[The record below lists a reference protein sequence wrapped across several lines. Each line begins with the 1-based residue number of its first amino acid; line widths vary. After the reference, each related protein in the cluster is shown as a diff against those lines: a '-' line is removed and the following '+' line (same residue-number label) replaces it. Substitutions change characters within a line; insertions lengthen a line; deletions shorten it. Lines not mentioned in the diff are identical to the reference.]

1 MIFTA
6 EMPETVKFGRGV
18 RHLLPELL
26 PPGNVMVICGAHA
39 QQEVT
44 RDLLPKLEPRQVCLI
59 PSFPAEAPLRGVEA
73 ALAAAREH
81 RIAAVV
87 GWGGGSAIDGA
98 KAVAALAGSEGPAAD
113 YFYGRRRAAPRSI
126 YFAAVPTTAGTGAEM
141 TPNAVLCDEATGVKQ
156 SLRGE
161 NLFADAALVDP
172 ELLEGAPDRV
182 LFSAGFDAL
191 TQAVE
196 STISRRADNLSR
208 MLAHEAAAQ
217 LWSGLQGAATGA
229 RTPEVL
235 DALAR
240 GSMVAGCAFVR
251 SGLGAV
257 HGIGH
262 PAGSRAHVPHG
273 VCCAILLPEILR
285 WNLAAARDALAETAR
300 RLGFGSP
307 ERFIAAV
314 EQLRGFCALPGDFRS
329 FGLTAADIPFIVAH
343 CRSGSMKSNPRDLTD
358 EDVTQILEELAK

>member
-1 MIFTA
+1 MIFSA

-39 QQEVT
+39 FKEVS
-44 RDLLPKLEPRQVCLI
+44 RDLLPKLESRNICLI
-59 PSFPAEAPLRGVEA
+59 SSFPAEAPLDEVET
-73 ALAAAREH
+73 ALKTAREQ
-81 RIAAVV
+81 RIVAVV

-98 KAVAALAGSEGPAAD
+98 KAIAALAGSEGPAAD
-113 YFYGRRRAAPRSI
+113 YFYNRRPPAPRSV
-126 YFAAVPTTAGTGAEM
+126 YFAAVPTTAGTGAEI
-141 TPNAVLCDEATGVKQ
+141 TPNAVLCDKATGVKQ

-172 ELLEGAPDRV
+172 ELLENAPDRV

-208 MLAHEAAAQ
+208 MLAHEAAAR
-217 LWSGLQGAATGA
+217 LWNGLQNAAAGTK
-229 RTPEVL
+229 TPEVF

-240 GSMVAGCAFVR
+240 GSMVTGCAFVR

-262 PAGSRAHVPHG
+262 PAGSRGHVPHG

-285 WNLAAARDALAETAR
+285 WNLPAARDTLSETAR
-300 RLGFGSP
+300 HLGFESP
-307 ERFIAAV
+307 EKFISAI
-314 EQLRGFCALPGDFRS
+314 EQLRERCSLPGSFRS
-329 FGLTAADIPFIVAH
+329 FGLGAADIPFIVAH

-358 EDVTQILEELAK
+358 AEVAQILKKLI